1 MVIKNTMTPEE
12 TSAIYETKRKY
23 APQNSLYRALL
34 ILYSTHIIRSD
45 SMSLIYDPDARTSI
59 LKEVSSIQK
68 CSDTKLDCSTRH
80 F

>member
-45 SMSLIYDPDARTSI
+45 SMSLIYDPDARAI
-59 LKEVSSIQK
+59 AFRGVIEEKYLMIQNWI
-68 CSDTKLDCSTRH
+68 S
-80 F
+80 